1 VKIIATE
8 ATKYDICRIAR
19 ELTRRYLS
27 PYRTKMLVVV
37 FKGLGI
43 RMNIK
48 SVALASTVLALI
60 STSASADI
68 VTETWTGTVSS
79 GVDNA
84 GFFGGTNL
92 TGAAFTATYTFDTNI
107 SGVVNNPPGFFI
119 EGGSASTSGHLS
131 PAISASLLINGQTF
145 DVPNVNP
152 SDFLSELSAVNLN
165 AVTPFQ
171 AFAVVVPGSDGS
183 DLQNSIF
190 TQDPNAPVLT
200 SLATPFTYT
209 YVPVGNSSN
218 LSSFVFGLDDL
229 TLANN
234 TVTLTDA
241 VPEPSTWAMLLLGFA
256 GIGFMAYRREVKASI
271 DGHLIQRS

>member
-1 VKIIATE
+1 
-8 ATKYDICRIAR
+8 
-19 ELTRRYLS
+19 
-27 PYRTKMLVVV
+27 
-37 FKGLGI
+37 
-43 RMNIK
+43 MNIK

-60 STSASADI
+60 STSASAGI

-92 TGAAFTATYTFDTNI
+92 TGAAFTATYAFDTNI

-119 EGGSASTSGHLS
+119 EGGAASTSGRLS

-145 DVPNVNP
+145 NVPNVNP

-171 AFAVVVPGSDGS
+171 AFAVVVPGSDRS
-183 DLQNSIF
+183 ELQNSIF

-209 YVPVGNSSN
+209 YVPVGNSGN
-218 LSSFVFGLDDL
+218 LSSFVFGLDNL

-256 GIGFMAYRREVKASI
+256 GLGFMAYRRKAKPA
-271 DGHLIQRS
+271 LLAA